1 MTPQR
6 PQSPFQWLNL
16 QFHNFIFI
24 RTSLIARLNT
34 IEVPQSPLKPRK
46 VKKISLDEIFSAG
59 HMLILAAQC
68 GNADEVNSLI
78 SVHQV
83 DVNYRSLSTGQTALM
98 HARNAKVA
106 DMLLRNGAGK
116 LKVIFKIISKK

>member
-1 MTPQR
+1 
-6 PQSPFQWLNL
+6 
-16 QFHNFIFI
+16 
-24 RTSLIARLNT
+24 
-34 IEVPQSPLKPRK
+34 
-46 VKKISLDEIFSAG
+46 
-59 HMLILAAQC
+59 MLILAAQC

-106 DMLLRNGAGK
+106 DMLLRNGAGE
-116 LKVIFKIISKK
+116 LKIIKISIEVVKSRLFRS

>member
-1 MTPQR
+1 
-6 PQSPFQWLNL
+6 
-16 QFHNFIFI
+16 
-24 RTSLIARLNT
+24 
-34 IEVPQSPLKPRK
+34 
-46 VKKISLDEIFSAG
+46 
-59 HMLILAAQC
+59 MLILAAQC

-106 DMLLRNGAGK
+106 DMLLRNGAGE
-116 LKVIFKIISKK
+116 LKVICKILSKKKKSYG